1 MEIPGSSATG
11 MVGFLLIVDSDG
23 GEAAS
28 PG

>member
-11 MVGFLLIVDSDG
+11 MGGFLLILGSDG

-28 PG
+28 LG